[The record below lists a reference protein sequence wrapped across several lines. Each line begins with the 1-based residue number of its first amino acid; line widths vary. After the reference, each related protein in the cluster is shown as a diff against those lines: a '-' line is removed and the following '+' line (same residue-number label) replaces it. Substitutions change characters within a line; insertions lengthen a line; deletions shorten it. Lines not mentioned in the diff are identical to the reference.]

1 MVMASNRGPFEFVR
15 TVDGCLERRAS
26 GGGLAAILSA
36 ATEGVDCCWVAAAVS
51 DADRAATRP
60 AGPAG
65 AVTPLPGDAG
75 VTQLA
80 WLAFDPTTYRLFYQD
95 LSVRLLWFLHHHMAT
110 PVLTAQPAALH
121 RAWLAYRQVNRRF
134 AQECARRAAPGGQV
148 MVHDYHL
155 FLAPRLL
162 RRLRPDL
169 EIAHLTACPWAS
181 PPYLARLPGPLARAV
196 LDGMLGADLVA
207 FLADRWAQNFL
218 DCCAAAGYPV
228 CRDKRTVLA
237 RGGRPVRVR
246 AFPVG
251 VPDRALR
258 ALLGT
263 AQAARYRDEVL
274 AAAAGRRI
282 VVRIDR
288 MEPTKNIVRGVLA
301 YRRFLERVPS
311 ARGAVVHY
319 ILAYGSRQE
328 IAEYRGYEAV
338 VRQVVAEV
346 NRVYGNPGWRPVV
359 LETRND
365 RVRGLVAAALADVL
379 VVNPLRDGMN
389 LVAKEGP
396 VVSEKA
402 LALILST
409 EAGAAPDLAGG
420 ATLVDPTDVA
430 QLADELGR
438 ALRLPM
444 AERLRR
450 LARLRAGATA
460 QPPSEWLAGIRRD
473 LAAAA
478 GACSPVD
485 HPVPRARPP
494 MPAAAGGT
502 GGSHHDGPG
511 GHLRLG

>member
-15 TVDGCLERRAS
+15 TVDGRLERRAS

-51 DADRAATRP
+51 DADRAAAGP
-60 AGPAG
+60 AGPAET
-65 AVTPLPGDAG
+65 VTGLPGDAG
-75 VTQLA
+75 ATRLA
-80 WLAFDPTTYRLFYQD
+80 WLAFEPTTYRSFYQD
-95 LSVRLLWFLHHHMAT
+95 LSVRLLWFLHHHMTT
-110 PVLTAQPAALH
+110 PVLTARPAALS

-148 MVHDYHL
+148 VVHDYHL

-169 EIAHLTACPWAS
+169 EVAHLTACPWAS
-181 PPYLARLPGPLARAV
+181 PEHLARLPGPLARAV
-196 LDGMLGADLVA
+196 LDGMLGANLVA

-218 DCCAAAGYPV
+218 ACCAAAGYPV
-228 CRDKRTVLA
+228 HRDRQTVLS
-237 RGGRPVRVR
+237 RDGRPVRVR

-251 VPDRALR
+251 VPDGALR
-258 ALLGT
+258 ALLST
-263 AQAARYRDEVL
+263 EQAARYRDEVL
-274 AAAAGRRI
+274 AATAGRRI

-311 ARGAVVHY
+311 ARGTVVHY
-319 ILAYGSRQE
+319 VLAYGSRQE
-328 IAEYRGYEAV
+328 LAEYRGYEAV
-338 VRQVVAEV
+338 VRRVVADV
-346 NRVYGNPGWRPVV
+346 NRAFGDPGWRPVV

-402 LALILST
+402 LVLILSA
-409 EAGAAPDLAGG
+409 EAGAASDLAGG

-430 QLADELGR
+430 QLAGELGR
-438 ALRLPM
+438 ALHLPL
-444 AERLRR
+444 AERLQR
-450 LARLRAGATA
+450 LVQLRAGATA
-460 QPPSEWLAGIRRD
+460 RPPSEWLAGIRRE
-473 LAAAA
+473 LAEAAD
-478 GACSPVD
+478 ACSLVD
-485 HPVPRARPP
+485 HRAPRPVTHASSGRR
-494 MPAAAGGT
+494 GG
-502 GGSHHDGPG
+502 P
-511 GHLRLG
+511 